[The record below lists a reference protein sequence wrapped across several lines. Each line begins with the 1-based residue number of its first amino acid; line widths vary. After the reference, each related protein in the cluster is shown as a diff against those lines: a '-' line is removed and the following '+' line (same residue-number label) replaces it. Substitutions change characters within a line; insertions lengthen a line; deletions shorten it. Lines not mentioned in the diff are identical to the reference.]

1 VQDSTERSVSIEEN
15 LLVPSRRL
23 CRPANIS
30 ALAPSTGVPKIAE
43 MKATQCYWVFPVHIV
58 LLLDAF
64 VSMLIMEN
72 TISTFL
78 IISAGRIE
86 IVSRAL
92 YAKNINPVQ
101 STCKQ
106 NPSQQ
111 ALKWIHA
118 VRCNMPQRY
127 DIDMKYSVKNY
138 VDGSKF
144 RISRIN

>member
-101 STCKQ
+101 STGIE
-106 NPSQQ
+106 SSRRVLLSYEDAQ
-111 ALKWIHA
+111 AFGCIA
-118 VRCNMPQRY
+118 VLARMTSNT
-127 DIDMKYSVKNY
+127 S
-138 VDGSKF
+138 GA
-144 RISRIN
+144 ISESPAG